1 MNEELL
7 KEIGLTP
14 GEIKVYTALLEN
26 DSSRTGKISKLSG
39 VHTSKVYPILDR
51 LIEKGLASY
60 IIENN
65 VKHYRATNPKQLISY
80 IHKKKRILDE
90 QEKELKNIIPE
101 ILLKQKKAKYKQ
113 SAYVYEG
120 LKGITAIFEIML
132 DEWKS
137 GEDYLVFAPGEE
149 YKVKEIND
157 FFKRHHPK
165 RIEKGIVVKALAL
178 KNQKKFYKK
187 TYENVKNMKIR
198 YTNLS
203 LPAGINIVGNKVVTL
218 IWEPLPTAFVIDS
231 EFLAERYRDFFNN
244 VWKISK

>member
-1 MNEELL
+1 MP
-7 KEIGLTP
+7 KITP
-14 GEIKVYTALLEN
+14 E
-26 DSSRTGKISKLSG
+26 
-39 VHTSKVYPILDR
+39 
-51 LIEKGLASY
+51 
-60 IIENN
+60 
-65 VKHYRATNPKQLISY
+65 
-80 IHKKKRILDE
+80 E
-90 QEKELKNIIPE
+90 QEKELTNIIPE

-113 SAYVYEG
+113 SAYIYEG
-120 LKGITAIFEIML
+120 FKGITAIFEIIL

-178 KNQKKFYKK
+178 KNQKKFYNK

-244 VWKISK
+244 VWRRSK